1 MLTRLT
7 KLGQICQYT
16 LHMSA
21 STARGKPAD
30 QDLLLCGLQLFPYEL
45 VDEGADHVVEVAIEA
60 YGANVLLPAV
70 SYVPE
75 QHPQPSGR
83 LPHNPRRETYRT
95 DGGSYMRLDPKHFPA
110 GLVPPPSEESIDW
123 EKGLS
128 DLRRVANERGVS
140 LVPWL
145 PILNGRVATSG
156 NPDLVVNASD
166 EPVPGWLCAARPRVR
181 AYAVALLEQVIELWN
196 PRAVFID
203 RFRYPEW
210 GPNGIVDALGC
221 RCTICREGP
230 GGIVGRTQAV
240 TGLVEELAKVCA
252 IRGVSLWLDVWPPS
266 YARVLGQDLEQL
278 SRYASWCK
286 PFAYHRL
293 GGGADLARMIRSIS
307 NDARELQRIWRA
319 LIAYFDF
326 EEPTEFSVFEQEG
339 FPPTWATQEFRRAR
353 QQLDPRCSLA
363 AGIQLWQV
371 GHDGARE
378 AVAAAL
384 AAQPRGVIGY
394 CYSWASKEEL
404 EAAGATL
411 MPLLSQAPFSSW

>member
-1 MLTRLT
+1 
-7 KLGQICQYT
+7 
-16 LHMSA
+16 MSA
-21 STARGKPAD
+21 SATRGKTAH
-30 QDLLLCGLQLFPYEL
+30 QGLLLSGLQLFPYEL
-45 VDEGADHVVEVAIEA
+45 VDEGAERVIEVALEA
-60 YGANVLLPAV
+60 YGANVLLPAI

-75 QHPQPSGR
+75 DHPQPSGR
-83 LPHNPRRETYRT
+83 LPHNPRRDTYRT

-110 GLVPPPSEESIDW
+110 GLVPPPSEEPIDW

-128 DLRRVANERGVS
+128 ELRRVADERGVC

-145 PILNGRVATSG
+145 PILNGRVAASG
-156 NPDLVVNASD
+156 SPDLVVNAND

-210 GPNGIVDALGC
+210 GPNGVVDALGC
-221 RCTICREGP
+221 RCTVCREGP

-240 TGLVEELAKVCA
+240 TGLVQELAKVCA

-286 PFAYHRL
+286 PFAYHKL
-293 GGGADLARMIRSIS
+293 GGGADLAGIMRSIS
-307 NDARELQRIWRA
+307 NDDPELQRMWRA
-319 LIAYFDF
+319 LLAYFDF
-326 EEPTEFSVFEQEG
+326 EGPAEFSVFEREG
-339 FPPTWATQEFRRAR
+339 FPPSWATQEFRRAA
-353 QQLDPRCSLA
+353 QKLDSGCSLA
-363 AGIQLWQV
+363 AGVQLWQV
-371 GHDGARE
+371 GRDGARE

-404 EAAGATL
+404 EAAGDML
-411 MPLLSQAPFSSW
+411 LPLLSREPFTSW